1 MNSNNRGG
9 GAAGKLKG
17 DPKELAGAT
26 PRYRRRLP
34 TSYSVAEDKGAIQ
47 LTRR

>member
-17 DPKELAGAT
+17 KPEKLAGAP

-34 TSYSVAEDKGAIQ
+34 TSYSVAEDQGAIT
-47 LTRR
+47 LTR